1 MKQFILKTSVSSLV
15 LALTT
20 TSAMAQASGQSLPM
34 TADDIRA
41 TTLSSDWQNGQNT
54 ITMGDD
60 GKVMFLYGKAQ
71 PTIVCAAMR
80 LCDLELQAGEKVLNV
95 FSGDSV
101 RWQFDGAVS
110 GPDGNTPHLLIKPI
124 EANQSTTLVITTDR
138 RAYSIHLKSSHS
150 KYMARIGF
158 DYSHEPRDI
167 LAAMQPRMS
176 AQPAYVE
183 PVVETKYVATMPGFK
198 SAADLDFDYKISGKA
213 RWKPL
218 RVFNDGEKT
227 YIEFDESINNQELPI
242 FQVEG
247 SEGTKAL
254 VNSRFIDNRYI
265 IDSVFDEGF
274 LVLGVGRKQDVIKIK
289 RNS

>member
-1 MKQFILKTSVSSLV
+1 MKKLILNISVSSLI

-20 TSAMAQASGQSLPM
+20 TGAFAQSSGQSLPM
-34 TADDIRA
+34 TANDVKA
-41 TTLSSDWQNGQNT
+41 TSLSTDWQTGQNT

-71 PTIVCAAMR
+71 PTIVCAPMR
-80 LCDLELQAGEKVLNV
+80 LCDLQLQAGEKVLNV

-110 GPDGNTPHLLIKPI
+110 GPNGNTPHLLIKPI
-124 EANQSTTLVITTDR
+124 EANQSTTLVITTDK

-158 DYSHEPRDI
+158 DYSHEPQDI
-167 LAAMQPRMS
+167 LAAMQPRM
-176 AQPAYVE
+176 APEPVYVE

-198 SAADLDFDYKISGKA
+198 SADDLDFNYKISGKA

-218 RVFNDGEKT
+218 RVFNDGQKT

-247 SEGTKAL
+247 SEGSKAL
-254 VNSRFIDNRYI
+254 VNSRFINNRYI
-265 IDSVFDEGF
+265 VDSVFDEGF
-274 LVLGVGRKQDVIKIK
+274 LVLGVGRKQDVIRI
-289 RNS
+289 RRTY